1 MRAIFFPFS
10 LAVHKQ
16 YKELYYDDK
25 SLRPYKNICIVG
37 GGIVGCVASR
47 YLANK
52 GYNITLV
59 EQDSELCN
67 RTTGANASL
76 ILPSSISKV
85 GDRLDIKSTL
95 VTIFY
100 HPRWTFNYLLCYFD
114 QARNITRQS
123 ELAFASVSI
132 FKRMLPEDCKLFE
145 DVKYPDGTTRPNVY
159 QIYMPYLARKLVDHP
174 NISVKLNT
182 KITKIKTE
190 EDRIVS
196 LESNT
201 GDKISADAY
210 VLCRGTTDGPV
221 LTLPIWGQTMA
232 RQTKKTLSS
241 EITIRHSVNN
251 VFDGNDVKFNER
263 LTHGAIVRKNLDDAK
278 NDLIIPESSEEWEDE
293 RTEARPFTPDYLPVV
308 CRDAKFDNL
317 YYNGGHGFLGTL
329 AFASAKILH
338 KVMKGKE
345 NSWTYWTR
353 DRFF

>member
-1 MRAIFFPFS
+1 MITNCTALLFLRTKFRCN
-10 LAVHKQ
+10 KQ
-16 YKELYYDDK
+16 PQLQRREE
-25 SLRPYKNICIVG
+25 NICIVG

-52 GYNITLV
+52 GYNITLI
-59 EQDSELCN
+59 EQDNELCN
-67 RTTGANASL
+67 RTTGANGSL

-100 HPRWTFNYLLCYFD
+100 HPRWTFNYLLGYFD
-114 QARNITRQS
+114 QARNIARQS
-123 ELAFASVSI
+123 ELAFVSVSI
-132 FKRMLPEDCKLFE
+132 FRHMLPEECKFFE
-145 DVKYPDGTTRPNVY
+145 NVKYPDGTIRPNVY

-182 KITKIKTE
+182 KITKINTDE
-190 EDRIVS
+190 NRVTSIEND
-196 LESNT
+196 T
-201 GDKISADAY
+201 GDKISADAF

-221 LTLPIWGQTMA
+221 LTLPIWGQTLA
-232 RQTKKTLSS
+232 RKTKKPLFS
-241 EITIRHSVNN
+241 EITIKHSVNN
-251 VFDGNDVKFNER
+251 IFDENTAEFNER
-263 LTHGAIVRKNLDDAK
+263 LTFGAIVRKNLDDAK
-278 NDLIIPESSEEWEDE
+278 KDLVINESSEEWEDV

-308 CRDAKFDNL
+308 CRDSKFNNL

-338 KVMKGKE
+338 NVMKGKE
-345 NSWTYWTR
+345 NRWTYWTR